1 MAEPATPR
9 LSNNEF
15 RDFIM
20 TPRAG
25 GSTSSRST
33 MNHTDGSAFKRPTTP
48 NPNKQKK
55 PPKSKPTIIRNPEY
69 IDRAAERRTGKT
81 EYDDEDT
88 EIFLDSSGM
97 TPGSKTQH
105 RYYFILFIQLSN

>member
-25 GSTSSRST
+25 GNTSARSG
-33 MNHTDGSAFKRPTTP
+33 MNHSEGGFKRPNTP
-48 NPNKQKK
+48 NPHKQKK
-55 PPKSKPTIIRNPEY
+55 PQKSKPAILKNPEY
-69 IDRAAERRTGKT
+69 VDRAAERRTGKS
-81 EYDDEDT
+81 EYEDGEEN
-88 EIFLDSSGM
+88 EIFLDASGM

-105 RYYFILFIQLSN
+105 RY